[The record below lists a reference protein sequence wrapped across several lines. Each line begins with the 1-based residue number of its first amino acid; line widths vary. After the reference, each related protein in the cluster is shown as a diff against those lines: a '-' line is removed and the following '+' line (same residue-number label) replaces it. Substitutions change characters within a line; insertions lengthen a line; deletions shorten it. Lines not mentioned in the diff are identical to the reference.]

1 MPWEC
6 TEPMSERLRFV
17 SLYREKLFSMTELC
31 ARFHISR
38 RVGYKWLARFEAE
51 GAAGLEA
58 RSGPRSPRRVA
69 PSRRWKRC

>member
-17 SLYREKLFSMTELC
+17 TLYREKLFSMTELC

-38 RVGYKWLARFEAE
+38 PGRLQV
-51 GAAGLEA
+51 AG
-58 RSGPRSPRRVA
+58 SF
-69 PSRRWKRC
+69 